1 MSTSASS
8 KLACAAKDKRLKPR
22 ALIAVDLFG
31 LAADY
36 EALNAFC
43 DGKVLLLIADV
54 TAQPT
59 QHSGPRN
66 RQKQS
71 TNHYAAGTER
81 KVLKRGMTTWRV
93 QLSHL

>member
-22 ALIAVDLFG
+22 AMVAVDLFG

-43 DGKVLLLIADV
+43 DAKVLLLIADV

-66 RQKQS
+66 R
-71 TNHYAAGTER
+71 
-81 KVLKRGMTTWRV
+81 
-93 QLSHL
+93 